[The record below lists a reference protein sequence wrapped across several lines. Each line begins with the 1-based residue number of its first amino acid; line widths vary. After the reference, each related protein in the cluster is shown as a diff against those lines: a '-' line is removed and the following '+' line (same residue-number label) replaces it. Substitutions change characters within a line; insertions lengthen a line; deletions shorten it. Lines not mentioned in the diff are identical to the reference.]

1 MKRNEWRRAA
11 SGRELLLIYTL
22 LSNIEKLKPEVE
34 IGMSVKLQKSKG
46 SVWDDI
52 ASDPAEAALLKI
64 KAALIDAIRAH
75 IEEYK
80 LTQQEAAEQMGVQR
94 SIIGDIISGKIS
106 DFSIDFLVLMA
117 ERAGINPL
125 KIAD

>member
-1 MKRNEWRRAA
+1 
-11 SGRELLLIYTL
+11 
-22 LSNIEKLKPEVE
+22 
-34 IGMSVKLQKSKG
+34 MSVKLQKSKC

-80 LTQQEAAEQMGVQR
+80 LTQQEAAFW
-94 SIIGDIISGKIS
+94 DT
-106 DFSIDFLVLMA
+106 
-117 ERAGINPL
+117 N
-125 KIAD
+125 

>member
-1 MKRNEWRRAA
+1 M
-11 SGRELLLIYTL
+11 IYTL
-22 LSNIEKLKPEVE
+22 LTDIEKPKLEVG
-34 IGMSVKLQKSKG
+34 IGMSVKLQKSKC

-80 LTQQEAAEQMGVQR
+80 LTQQEAAFW
-94 SIIGDIISGKIS
+94 DT
-106 DFSIDFLVLMA
+106 
-117 ERAGINPL
+117 N
-125 KIAD
+125 